1 MTLQC
6 NATPSAGA
14 GWRKAAAL
22 ALTVVAVGLPIN
34 HIGTYLLLLVATV
47 TIFTGEVKFR
57 ANAWFAAIA
66 IVLASMAGQWLVSPP
81 RIAEGHNVF
90 LPGPPG
96 GALERGLPA
105 DVYSHLKDE
114 FDAQFPSPIRCQRGA
129 DHCWQNHYPDRTFAF
144 SADSILH
151 PSDLSREVTSIDFS
165 DPVWLRIGFIN
176 ELRYTWYTV
185 APDVHRA
192 DRDDRIWMGPFRWR
206 LTMPWFEM
214 IRLPAAFAGG
224 ALCWRGDIMWEG
236 AGEHFDVLRGD
247 QCRTIVSDDASR
259 RVVGIAFRPGSL
271 AMQLKPPWRVWLSQL
286 ASAAFALAAV
296 GGLLI
301 ALVRIEARRF
311 VLPFMVIGL
320 AMLAIAADDASFL
333 GGERPFD
340 GGDDGIYYDGI
351 SRIIIEKF
359 QAGDIYGALEG
370 GEKIFYYGGPGLRYF
385 RALEHVIFGESY
397 LGYLSLI
404 LLLPFLV
411 YALALRFLPKRW
423 AIAIVLVFIA
433 IPVGELFGSTFVDYS
448 KWAGSG
454 FADPAAYTLFL
465 AGLLALVGTGNAGPS
480 RGFAPAFFAALLLA
494 FAVLVKPIVAP
505 AAAVLLAG
513 SALAAISL
521 RQLARVTGLC
531 TGFTPVLLMALH
543 NWVYGHAFVPF
554 SNNATLPE
562 LLVMPP
568 SAYAAALRE
577 MITLDFHGGYLARA
591 LMQLPGWLSGPATSY
606 ATVPLNAAGVIILA
620 YVAVLG
626 RGFDPWLR
634 LVGLAT
640 LAQHAVALFYA
651 AIPRYYYLSWL
662 LTMLVVMVWLRRVG
676 SSWLQR
682 RYPDFCQRIA
692 DASLSQKLVSD
703 LSRLQKASS

>member
-1 MTLQC
+1 M
-6 NATPSAGA
+6 
-14 GWRKAAAL
+14 
-22 ALTVVAVGLPIN
+22 
-34 HIGTYLLLLVATV
+34 
-47 TIFTGEVKFR
+47 
-57 ANAWFAAIA
+57 
-66 IVLASMAGQWLVSPP
+66 
-81 RIAEGHNVF
+81 
-90 LPGPPG
+90 
-96 GALERGLPA
+96 
-105 DVYSHLKDE
+105 
-114 FDAQFPSPIRCQRGA
+114 
-129 DHCWQNHYPDRTFAF
+129 
-144 SADSILH
+144 
-151 PSDLSREVTSIDFS
+151 
-165 DPVWLRIGFIN
+165 
-176 ELRYTWYTV
+176 
-185 APDVHRA
+185 
-192 DRDDRIWMGPFRWR
+192 
-206 LTMPWFEM
+206 
-214 IRLPAAFAGG
+214 
-224 ALCWRGDIMWEG
+224 
-236 AGEHFDVLRGD
+236 
-247 QCRTIVSDDASR
+247 
-259 RVVGIAFRPGSL
+259 
-271 AMQLKPPWRVWLSQL
+271 
-286 ASAAFALAAV
+286 
-296 GGLLI
+296 
-301 ALVRIEARRF
+301 
-311 VLPFMVIGL
+311 
-320 AMLAIAADDASFL
+320 
-333 GGERPFD
+333 
-340 GGDDGIYYDGI
+340 
-351 SRIIIEKF
+351 
-359 QAGDIYGALEG
+359 
-370 GEKIFYYGGPGLRYF
+370 
-385 RALEHVIFGESY
+385 
-397 LGYLSLI
+397 
-404 LLLPFLV
+404 LLPFLV

-480 RGFAPAFFAALLLA
+480 RGVAPAFFAALLLA